1 MTGLLTEEQAMIRDT
16 ARSFAAGRLA
26 PGATDRAA
34 AGRIEP
40 EIISDMAAMGFF
52 GMTVPEALGGIGAD
66 AVSYALALMEIAAGD
81 GAVSTMMSVHN
92 APFCA
97 ILSRHATPVQQDRWL
112 RPAARG
118 AYIGAFALTEPQA
131 GSDTGALRSRARR
144 DGNGYVLDGEKQFI
158 TSARICGGMIAFAVT
173 DPAAGKKG
181 LSAFYIPVGTPG
193 LTIGAPERKMGQ
205 RASDTCAVRFA
216 GLRIGED
223 HRIGA
228 EGQGLSIAL
237 SALETGRIG
246 IAAQSV
252 GMAQAALEVAL
263 GYAQD
268 RSAFG
273 RPIGQHQAV
282 AFRLADMDVQVEA
295 ARQLVLNAARVK
307 DAGQP
312 CLREASIAKLFAS
325 EMAERV
331 VSAAIQ
337 TLGGYGYLEDFPLE
351 RIARDVRVCQIY
363 EGTSDVQR
371 INISR
376 ALFGEGRR

>member
-1 MTGLLTEEQAMIRDT
+1 MKLELTQDQRAMVQTVRDL
-16 ARSFAAGRLA
+16 AQEKFKGRVHRWQDGTFPFDNIKELA
-26 PGATDRAA
+26 
-34 AGRIEP
+34 
-40 EIISDMAAMGFF
+40 EIGVLGMA
-52 GMTVPEALGGIGAD
+52 VPEALGGIGAD

-97 ILSRHATPVQQDRWL
+97 ILARHATPAQQDRWL
-112 RPAARG
+112 RPAAQG
-118 AYIGAFALTEPQA
+118 AYVGAFALTEPQA
-131 GSDTGALRSRARR
+131 GSDAGALRSRARR

-158 TSARICGGMIAFAVT
+158 TSARICGAMIAFAAT
-173 DPAAGKKG
+173 DPATGKRG
-181 LSAFYIPVGTPG
+181 LSAFCIPAGAPG
-193 LTIGAPERKMGQ
+193 LMIGAPERKMGQ
-205 RASDTCAVRFA
+205 RASDTCAVRFS
-216 GLRIGED
+216 GVRIGED

-252 GMAQAALEVAL
+252 GMAQAALAVAT

-268 RSAFG
+268 RMTFG
-273 RPIGQHQAV
+273 KPIGQHQAV

-376 ALFGEGRR
+376 ALLGEGRR

>member
-1 MTGLLTEEQAMIRDT
+1 MAGLLTEEQAMIRDT
-16 ARSFAAGRLA
+16 ARSFAAARLA
-26 PGATDRAA
+26 PGAAARAS

-40 EIISDMAAMGFF
+40 EIIAEMAAMGFL

-97 ILSRHATPVQQDRWL
+97 ILARRATAAQQDLWL
-112 RPAARG
+112 RPAAQG
-118 AYIGAFALTEPQA
+118 AFIGAFALTEPQA
-131 GSDTGALRSRARR
+131 GSDAGALRSRARR
-144 DGNGYVLDGEKQFI
+144 EGSGYVLDGEKQFI
-158 TSARICGGMIAFAVT
+158 TSARICGAMIAFAVT

-181 LSAFYIPVGTPG
+181 LSAFYIPAGTPG
-193 LTIGAPERKMGQ
+193 LIIASPERKMGQ
-205 RASDTCAVRFA
+205 RASDTCAVRFKE
-216 GLRIGED
+216 LRIGED

-252 GMAQAALEVAL
+252 GMAQAALEVATA
-263 GYAQD
+263 YAQD
-268 RSAFG
+268 RRAFG
-273 RPIGQHQAV
+273 KPIGQHQAV

-295 ARQLVLNAARVK
+295 ARQLVLNAARIK